1 MKNPLLK
8 LSVIVPLPLL
18 VCLILIVSFSS
29 CSERNLG
36 DIVKEYFKAVN
47 NYDVEKFLT
56 FFTDDIVF
64 EVYDDIKLSGK
75 DQVRKLMEN
84 DAVNKARLTITDIKV
99 EGSTVIV
106 KETEKNEG
114 CRLLGIEEDDGI
126 SIYKFRGR
134 LIEKVKIESTPES
147 KKRWDEKYK
156 PFAEWASKE
165 HPQEF
170 NKMETGGFSAENA
183 RLYLLLLKEWRGKT
197 QK

>member
-1 MKNPLLK
+1 MRKPLLK
-8 LSVIVPLPLL
+8 LSVPVPSPLL
-18 VCLILIVSFSS
+18 LSLILIVFVYS
-29 CSERNLG
+29 CFGPNLG
-36 DIVKEYFKAVN
+36 DIVKEYFKAIN
-47 NYDVEKFLT
+47 NYDVEKFLA

-64 EVYDDIKLSGK
+64 EVYDDTKLSGK
-75 DQVRKLMEN
+75 DQVRKLLES

-114 CRLLGIEEDDGI
+114 SRLLGIEEDDGI
-126 SIYKFRGR
+126 SIYIFRGR
-134 LIEKVKIESTPES
+134 LIEKVRIGSTPES

-165 HPQEF
+165 HAQEF
-170 NKMETGGFSAENA
+170 NKMEMGGFTAENTG
-183 RLYLLLLKEWRGKT
+183 LYLSLLKEWRSKT

>member
-1 MKNPLLK
+1 VKNPLLK

-36 DIVKEYFKAVN
+36 DIVKEYFKAIN

-147 KKRWDEKYK
+147 GKLWDEKYK

-170 NKMETGGFSAENA
+170 SKMETGGFSAENA
-183 RLYLLLLKEWRGKT
+183 RLYLFLLKEWRSKT